1 MKRLRTISASRLLG
15 LAASL
20 GLLLSYTVQASTE
33 TWDFENWVDG
43 SATNLVLAATSDTPD
58 TTYWWDYQQYYGG
71 NPITGGFLQLIPP
84 ENGRR
89 LAVILP
95 DIDNGAPVKAFK
107 ITADV
112 RAGNGTNTPPADGF
126 SISYVRD
133 NDPLLANAAII
144 QNAGS
149 PPYLPPVGR
158 YFGFAGGDDAAT
170 ATSPAGSICGENGAK
185 TGLAIAFDAYQ
196 GNTLPDTGPGGTPG
210 PDKRGIAVRVD
221 DRTLTQVPMDVFHA
235 GCEEPNSMQTG
246 PYDGTGLYD
255 NLSWCKLEV
264 EKTVDNKVTVIW
276 KGVKILDNYQLTSY
290 FPHRGR
296 LILAGRAGGLNQN
309 VHFDNITLTTTP
321 AIEAT
326 FEGLAVNSNLKGW
339 TFTLKDTGE
348 SKVSGIAKVIWN
360 GADVTSSITTTRNGD
375 LFLGTYTQAALL
387 PPGSTNHVEVTFTT
401 ELSQTLG
408 GIGDAST
415 PQYFTMPAAYALPPS
430 AVSGQPRG
438 IGIGSAFQTF
448 APNNNSQG
456 ENRLSWTEEQILGL
470 HGTNLITGAWPTS
483 TDVMDYQNAETDPA
497 LANVGN
503 FRVNGSTQAPPFWD
517 GPDYPVESLG
527 FGLHPEKGQYAGA
540 DLNWSI
546 YEDSTIE
553 WFAYVNF
560 PAADVYFMAV
570 NSDDG
575 FRLTTARHAKDR
587 MGEVFLSYEGGRG
600 AGTGLE
606 AGTVY
611 RIAIEQAGVYPIRG
625 IIENRGGGFNV
636 EWYTRDGDQLR
647 LVNSTAAG
655 ALEAYQSATGAGAYV
670 QSAVPVRNAVDVLPH
685 QKIRIELANGATAT
699 VNAGS
704 IVLKVDGATVT
715 PTVTPGSPVLV
726 VQDPIGPSGW
736 WAPGAHSIE
745 LAFTDS
751 ATTAYSYQWSFNV
764 GMYQVYQGPY
774 TAGGKWNLYM
784 ALRGPQTWVE
794 AQRLAQTLIEPLSG
808 QNKTGHLVTIH
819 SAAERDFVRMI
830 AAGESVWIGLTDDEA
845 FGGAETGSDP
855 ASSSQVP
862 PGFGQ
867 WAWVTGEPYTWGEW
881 NGGEPNDWNN
891 GEPGEDAIELYNN
904 GLFNDNND
912 GWGRENVPIRQYVVE
927 FETLMDNKL
936 PEVAISVL
944 PPGPIP
950 GPEGCDGQFGIR
962 VVNNAGNIPTI
973 SAAVNALFNPA
984 ATIRDSTAPAINFT
998 DPDAAGGT
1006 FLFPGDVPIPSHQ
1019 VGVDDEDLVIVAKTR
1034 ILIAEAGDYT
1044 FGAHGDD
1051 GFALRIRGQTW
1062 KSVSGIGQTA
1072 PGDPSTL
1079 VYQYGTG
1086 DANTRGVVSLAAGEY
1101 DLEFVWFEDGGG
1113 ASVELYAAK
1122 GAVTCDSESKFF
1134 HLVGYQPATPPVTF
1148 VDVGVSSA
1156 GWTVEYDAPGGTGL
1170 NNIAEAEAA
1179 LVGAQTVTGV
1189 NAINYRDPDDQGGA
1203 QSCSAA
1209 FPQDTA
1215 GAADDDFAIRAT
1227 AQLVIPV
1234 SGTYHFG
1241 FAGDDG
1247 GYLQIEG
1254 QTWSNI
1260 VETADSNSG
1269 VINGDRIQFDVNTGN
1284 SRTIGAINLAA
1295 GTYTIRAL
1303 FWERGG
1309 GAWFWVFG
1317 GQPGT
1322 GYGVLTANNS
1332 PIVSDVGVSIAPCTP
1347 RPIIAISLTPGG
1359 PSITFTGKL
1368 YSAPAVTGQW
1378 TEVMNAVSPYTPP
1391 AGTGMLFFRSSN

>member
-1 MKRLRTISASRLLG
+1 MKRLRTISSSRLLG
-15 LAASL
+15 LTASL
-20 GLLLSYTVQASTE
+20 GLLLSYAAQANTE

-43 SATNLVLAATSDTPD
+43 SATNLVLTATSDTPD

-71 NPITGGFLQLIPP
+71 NPVAGGFLQLIPP

-89 LAVILP
+89 LAVIFP

-133 NDPLLANAAII
+133 SDPVLANAAII
-144 QNAGS
+144 QNPGS

-170 ATSPAGSICGENGAK
+170 ATNQAGSSLGENGSK

-221 DRTLTQVPMDVFHA
+221 DRTLTQMPMDVFHA

-264 EKTVDNKVTVIW
+264 EKTLDGKVTVIW

-290 FPHRGR
+290 SPHRGR

-326 FEGLAVNSNLKGW
+326 FEGLAVNSNVKGW
-339 TFTLKDTGE
+339 TFTLKDTDA
-348 SKVSGIAKVIWN
+348 SKVSGITQVLWN
-360 GADVTSSITTTRNGD
+360 GADVTSSVTTSRNGD

-387 PPGSTNHVEVTFTT
+387 PLGSTNHVEVTFTT
-401 ELSQTLG
+401 ELSQILV

-415 PQYFTMPAAYALPPS
+415 PQYLVMPVAFALPPS
-430 AVSGQPRG
+430 AVSSQPRG
-438 IGIGSAFQTF
+438 IVIGSAYQTF

-456 ENRLSWTEEQILGL
+456 DNRLSWTEEQILGL

-483 TDVMDYQNAETDPA
+483 TDVIDYQNAETDPA

-503 FRVNGSTQAPPFWD
+503 FRVNGSTQTPPLWD

-527 FGLHPEKGQYAGA
+527 FGLHPEKGYYAGA
-540 DLNWSI
+540 DLNWSM

-553 WFAYVNF
+553 WFAYVHF
-560 PAADVYFMAV
+560 PAPDVYFMVV

-575 FRLTTARHAKDR
+575 FRLTSARHAKDR
-587 MGEVFLSYEGGRG
+587 MGEVFLVHEGGRG
-600 AGTGLE
+600 AGTGLG
-606 AGTVY
+606 AGTEY

-647 LVNSTAAG
+647 LVNSTAVG
-655 ALEAYQSATGAGAYV
+655 ALEAYQSATGTGAYV
-670 QSAVPVRNAVDVLPH
+670 QSAVPVRNAVDVLPN
-685 QKIRIELANGATAT
+685 QKIRIELANGAAAT

-704 IVLKVDGATVT
+704 IILKVDGATVS
-715 PTVTPGSPVLV
+715 PTVTPGAPVLI
-726 VQDPIGPSGW
+726 VQDPVGPNGW
-736 WAPGAHSIE
+736 WTPGNHSIE
-745 LAFTDS
+745 LTFTDS
-751 ATTAYSYQWSFNV
+751 ASTAYSYSWNFNV
-764 GMYQVYQGPY
+764 QMYQVYQGQY
-774 TAGGKWNLYM
+774 GANNTWNIYM
-784 ALRGPQTWVE
+784 AVRGPQTWIE
-794 AQRLAQTLIEPLSG
+794 AQKLAQTIVEPFSG
-808 QNKTGHLVTIH
+808 QNKAGHLVTIH
-819 SAAERDFVRMI
+819 SGAERDFVRMI
-830 AAGESVWIGLTDDEA
+830 AAGDSVWIGLTDDEA

-855 ASSSQVP
+855 LSSATVP

-867 WAWVTGEPYTWGEW
+867 WVWVTGEPYTWAEW
-881 NGGEPNDWNN
+881 QSGEPNDWNN
-891 GEPGEDAIELYNN
+891 GDPGEDAIELYEN
-904 GLFNDNND
+904 GNFNDNND
-912 GWGRENVPIRQYVVE
+912 GWGRESMPIRQYVVE
-927 FETLMDNKL
+927 FETLATTQDPDL
-936 PEVAISVL
+936 AISIF
-944 PPGPIP
+944 PPGPLP
-950 GPEGCDGQFGIR
+950 GPDGCDGQFGIR
-962 VVNNAGNIPTI
+962 TVYNAGTI
-973 SAAVNALFNPA
+973 DRIADAVNALFNPA
-984 ATIRDSTAPAINFT
+984 ATVRDNTAPVINFT
-998 DPDAAGGT
+998 DPDEAGGT
-1006 FLFPGDVPIPSHQ
+1006 FLFPGDVPIPGHR
-1019 VGVDDEDLVIVAKTR
+1019 VGVVDDDLVVSAKTR
-1034 ILIAEAGDYT
+1034 IKITEAGDYT
-1044 FGAHGDD
+1044 FVMRGDD
-1051 GFALRIRGQTW
+1051 GAALRIRGQAW
-1062 KSVSGIGQTA
+1062 KSVTSGEGLARIA
-1072 PGDPSTL
+1072 PGDPSTIFFPNP
-1079 VYQYGTG
+1079 TG
-1086 DANTRGVVSLAAGEY
+1086 DANTRGVITLAPGEY
-1101 DLEFVWFEDGGG
+1101 DLDFVWFERGGG

-1122 GAVTCDSESKFF
+1122 GEPTCDAPFYLLGG
-1134 HLVGYQPATPPVTF
+1134 HPANLPENV
-1148 VDVGVSSA
+1148 VNVGVSPA
-1156 GWTVEYDAPGGTGL
+1156 GWTVEYDAPGGAQL
-1170 NNIAEAEAA
+1170 NNIAEAEAS
-1179 LVGAQTVTGV
+1179 LVGAPTVTGV
-1189 NAINYRDPDDQGGA
+1189 SAINYQDPDGGGGPG
-1203 QSCSAA
+1203 CSVA
-1209 FPQDTA
+1209 FPQDIA

-1227 AQLVIPV
+1227 AQLVIPRD
-1234 SGTYHFG
+1234 GTYHFG

-1254 QTWSNI
+1254 QTWSSI
-1260 VETADSNSG
+1260 VETTDPNRG
-1269 VINGDRIQFDVNTGN
+1269 IINGDRIQFDVNTGN

-1317 GQPGT
+1317 RELGSA
-1322 GYGVLTANNS
+1322 GYSVLSANNS
-1332 PIVSDVGVSIAPCTP
+1332 PIVPNAGVFIAPCTP
-1347 RPIIAISLTPGG
+1347 KPTIAISRTPAGV
-1359 PSITFTGKL
+1359 SITFTGTL
-1368 YSAPAVTGQW
+1368 ESAPAVTGQW
-1378 TEVMNAVSPYTPP
+1378 TEVEDAVSPYTPP
-1391 AGTGMLFFRSSN
+1391 AGSEMMFFRSRN